1 MAQRIQPIFDS
12 ILADARCVGG
22 TRSFI
27 ESLQEQYTR
36 KKTLSRGQRSALGRV
51 AEQLAAAPASI
62 DAAQESRLDNLVT
75 RATEANDT
83 WAVEF
88 ITSLKGQ
95 LSMGRELSPRQTEI
109 LKKVE
114 DRHSD
119 EAIAQRDSWAS
130 NFSSEMREKLKIAAS
145 YYLQNPPYFKD
156 MALKA
161 LGDDSFVP
169 SEKAYKKMVENKF
182 ASRVIESAQAEPK
195 FNAGSH
201 VMLRSTAHSS
211 VTFYRSG
218 SDNRGTT
225 SRKGKLGMVI
235 KADAKP
241 VSSPARGS
249 KVYSVLFFGET
260 QPAFVEER
268 WLKKGKR

>member
-12 ILADARCVGG
+12 ILADTRCVGG

-27 ESLQEQYTR
+27 ESLQEQFTR
-36 KKTLSRGQRSALGRV
+36 KKSLSRGQRSALGRV

-62 DAAQESRLDNLVT
+62 DAAQESRLNNLVI
-75 RATEANDT
+75 RATEAKD
-83 WAVEF
+83 
-88 ITSLKGQ
+88 
-95 LSMGRELSPRQTEI
+95 
-109 LKKVE
+109 
-114 DRHSD
+114 D
-119 EAIAQRDSWAS
+119 WAS
-130 NFSSEMREKLKIAAS
+130 SFTSEMREKLKIAAS

-156 MALKA
+156 MSMQAIN
-161 LGDDSFVP
+161 DDSFVP

-201 VMLRSTAHSS
+201 VMLRSTAHAS
-211 VTFYRSG
+211 VTFA
-218 SDNRGTT
+218 RGKQGLT

-260 QPAFVEER
+260 TPAFVEER